1 MTAQNGLVETIM
13 PFKYSQWFSGWLY
26 TAPQSNRGKRPIFFI
41 TLDKHHC
48 LYFVGLKG
56 KKDHALQ
63 ISRQVLIG
71 SLDVPKL
78 NIFSHAIPVL
88 LTRAVWGPMHSMPRL
103 FQDAPR
109 FCLLQFIIRK
119 SVIKV
124 SGIPAFMVP
133 MHP

>member
-1 MTAQNGLVETIM
+1 MGLWRQLCHLNTPSGLVGGCTQHHKAIVV
-13 PFKYSQWFSGWLY
+13 KGQY
-26 TAPQSNRGKRPIFFI
+26 FFI

-124 SGIPAFMVP
+124 SGIPTFMVP
-133 MHP
+133 THP